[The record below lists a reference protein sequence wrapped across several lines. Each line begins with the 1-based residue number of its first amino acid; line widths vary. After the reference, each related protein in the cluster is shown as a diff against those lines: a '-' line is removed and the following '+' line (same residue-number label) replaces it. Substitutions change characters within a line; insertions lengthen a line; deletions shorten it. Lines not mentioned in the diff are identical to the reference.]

1 LHNTAKTIAD
11 LFFKT
16 YAGNHNNNAI
26 VVDIG
31 SQNINGSLKE
41 VCPKNMQYIGVDF
54 APGSG
59 VDIVME
65 DPYKVP
71 FEDSQVDF
79 CICSSVFEH
88 SEMFWLLFIELLR
101 IIKPNGLL
109 YLNVPSNG
117 HFHRYPVD
125 CWRFYPD
132 SGNALV
138 KWAKRCGLKPILLES
153 FISLQQVPH
162 KWNDFVSIFLKDE
175 AYSHQYPFRI
185 IDQYDAF
192 YNALTTES
200 DQFKNFTQLTED
212 QAKIDFFQRVIEG
225 KLVIKWF

>member
-1 LHNTAKTIAD
+1 MHNTAKTIAD
-11 LFFKT
+11 LFFQT
-16 YAGNHNNNAI
+16 YTTDQIDNPT

-41 VCPKNMQYIGVDF
+41 ICPKNMKYIGVDF
-54 APGSG
+54 APGVG

-71 FEDSQVDF
+71 FGDGQIDY

-88 SEMFWLLFIELLR
+88 SEMFWLLFVELLR
-101 IIKPNGLL
+101 ILKPHGLL

-138 KWAKRCGLKPILLES
+138 NWAKRCGLKPILLES
-153 FISLQQVPH
+153 FISLQQAPH
-162 KWNDFVSIFLKDE
+162 KWNDFVSVFLKDD
-175 AYSHQYPFRI
+175 AYTRKYPNRI
-185 IDQYDAF
+185 TDQYDAF
-192 YNALTTES
+192 YNALTIES
-200 DQFKNFTQLTED
+200 EDFKHFTQLTED
-212 QAKIDFFQRVIEG
+212 QAKIDFFRRVVEG
-225 KLVIKWF
+225 NLVIKWF